1 MRSINNFLH
10 CSNFICMWDTVLR
23 KGRAL
28 QFIYKRPLLLFLN
41 CSRVF
46 IICKSSSSTRGCSL
60 FKTMRKHLL
69 DFWRVSVP
77 KKALVGDFLLCCNP
91 WWQRL
96 MCLNND
102 GGEDKDEDI
111 FTWKILWLNVVE
123 ELGDVG
129 HVEDVE
135 VEQVIVDQL
144 AKYRFSCIY
153 RLISLLSRYKEDFHR
168 GSSTNWPSTDFP

>member
-10 CSNFICMWDTVLR
+10 RSNFICMRDTVLR

-28 QFIYKRPLLLFLN
+28 QFIYKRPLLLLLN

-46 IICKSSSSTRGCSL
+46 IICKSSSSASRMFSREKTSTGFLKSL
-60 FKTMRKHLL
+60 SSQKGVR
-69 DFWRVSVP
+69 
-77 KKALVGDFLLCCNP
+77 
-91 WWQRL
+91 WWFCYCAVIHDDKGWCVWI
-96 MCLNND
+96 MKE
-102 GGEDKDEDI
+102 GGEDKDKDI

-129 HVEDVE
+129 DVEDVE
-135 VEQVIVDQL
+135 VEQVIVDKL
-144 AKYRFSCIY
+144 AKYRFSCRY
-153 RLISLLSRYKEDFHR
+153 RLISLLSTNKEDFHR